1 MPKVDD
7 MYDHQEVKPK
17 ARGSIHKTIIDWF
30 AGQERGTVLDAPAG
44 FGHLSMQLRE
54 LGYEVTSGEAEPEI
68 YRVKDMAC
76 IKIDLNNFID
86 APDNSFDYVCCV
98 DGLEHMLN
106 PYKAVEEFARVL
118 KPGGIG
124 VFSLPNYTN
133 IEKRIRFLLKGY
145 LIKPTKG
152 VKEFEAA
159 GGNLF
164 NFHNSALTI
173 TLLDLMFGINHLEVM
188 DVLKDKVKKKQYF
201 YWPLV
206 AVIKFLALCSGEGG
220 RKKHRYELT
229 TRNDIIFGGN
239 TVIFI
244 VRKAGTASKS

>member
-1 MPKVDD
+1 MNKLFNNLL
-7 MYDHQEVKPK
+7 
-17 ARGSIHKTIIDWF
+17 SILSIIF
-30 AGQERGTVLDAPAG
+30 LMSKL
-44 FGHLSMQLRE
+44 FNSLFSILS
-54 LGYEVTSGEAEPEI
+54 
-68 YRVKDMAC
+68 
-76 IKIDLNNFID
+76 
-86 APDNSFDYVCCV
+86 
-98 DGLEHMLN
+98 
-106 PYKAVEEFARVL
+106 
-118 KPGGIG
+118 
-124 VFSLPNYTN
+124 
-133 IEKRIRFLLKGY
+133 
-145 LIKPTKG
+145 
-152 VKEFEAA
+152 
-159 GGNLF
+159 NLF